1 LMGER
6 VLDIQALRTFF
17 LASLGTVRAVDGVD
31 LSVDEKE
38 AVGLVGESG
47 CGKTMTALSV
57 MRLVPSPP
65 GKIVA
70 GKITFRGRNLV
81 ELSKREMQ
89 SVRGGS
95 ISMVFQDPMTYL
107 NPVMKIGDQIAE
119 VVIRHQGVDREGAR
133 RIVFEALERVRMPT
147 PSTIFGHYPHQLSG
161 GMRQRALIAM
171 ALSCKPSLLIADE
184 PTTALDVT
192 VQMQILD
199 LIRRTKDELSTS
211 LLLITHDFGIVAE
224 ICDRVYVMYAGK
236 IVETADVIALYENP
250 KHPYT
255 IGLLGCV
262 LSPKEYKETLPTIG
276 GFVPDLANPP
286 TGCRFHPR
294 CPHARSVCR
303 QEEPQPIETEP
314 RHKVSCW
321 LYN

>member
-1 LMGER
+1 VPEC
-6 VLDIQALRTFF
+6 VLDVQALKAYFHT
-17 LASLGTVRAVDGVD
+17 SLGTVKAVDGVD
-31 LSVDEKE
+31 LTIDKKE

-47 CGKTMTALSV
+47 CGKTMTAFSI

-65 GKIVA
+65 GKIVG
-70 GKITFRGRNLV
+70 GKILFQGRNLL
-81 ELSKREMQ
+81 ELSDREIQ
-89 SVRGGS
+89 AVRGQS

-107 NPVMKIGDQIAE
+107 NPVMKVGSQVAE
-119 VVIRHQGVDREGAR
+119 VVLRHQGVDREEAKK
-133 RIVFEALERVRMPT
+133 IALESLKTVRIPT
-147 PSTIFGHYPHQLSG
+147 PSSVFGYYPHQLSG
-161 GMRQRALIAM
+161 GMRQRALLAM

-192 VQMQILD
+192 IQMQILD
-199 LIRRTKDELSTS
+199 LIRRVRDELSTS
-211 LLLITHDFGIVAE
+211 LLMITHDFGIVAE

-255 IGLLGCV
+255 GGLLECV
-262 LSPKEYKETLPTIG
+262 LSPKEYKESLPTIG

-294 CPHARSVCR
+294 CPHLKPICI
-303 QEEPQPIETEP
+303 QKEPPAVEVEP

-321 LYN
+321 LYQ